1 MHHSGG
7 LPAESRVQDERPR
20 ERDETRHPAAGAGL
34 ALGLAG
40 VVVFGLTL
48 PATRLAVAH
57 LDTSAVAFGRALLG
71 GLLATLAMRHALAGH
86 GGVVL
91 GVLPLAA
98 AVTAMVAMGWRARV
112 VHSYSLD

>member
-1 MHHSGG
+1 M
-7 LPAESRVQDERPR
+7 L
-20 ERDETRHPAAGAGL
+20 
-34 ALGLAG
+34 
-40 VVVFGLTL
+40 GLTL

-57 LDTSAVAFGRALLG
+57 LDASAVAFGHALLG
-71 GLLATLAMRHALAGH
+71 GLRATLAMRHALAGH